1 MLCGLNF
8 LSIECPTQQ
17 TGAVVLFFDASY
29 IHPQRRTNVIQRPLG
44 DFITRGRQI
53 VVWLSVADLL
63 ASLGV
68 FFRSILWVFV
78 RELVP
83 PISDT
88 VSSVVFC
95 AVISAW
101 IQFFYIATWFWTL
114 CYAVDVRRVLK
125 SQRECT
131 ICYHIIA
138 WLSPAV
144 LTSVGLLILYVPHA
158 NCHDI
163 DTLSGALAHIFPNY
177 CATFFPMAAIMI
189 VNPILYFCSTQ
200 DVRFIISVRL
210 GQYTQRERNA
220 VDGIKTKFLFII
232 ITFYICWLPNLICGV
247 LIWSVW
253 LKLPEKLIVSL
264 WYVMAVMNP
273 LQALLNTV
281 VYRRWS
287 GGGQNI
293 YSSCLPCG
301 DSSSLSE
308 YTPIHTLNEVERVQ
322 GEHTP
327 LLQSQENELCSSRM
341 SINGT

>member
-1 MLCGLNF
+1 
-8 LSIECPTQQ
+8 
-17 TGAVVLFFDASY
+17 
-29 IHPQRRTNVIQRPLG
+29 
-44 DFITRGRQI
+44 
-53 VVWLSVADLL
+53 
-63 ASLGV
+63 
-68 FFRSILWVFV
+68 
-78 RELVP
+78 
-83 PISDT
+83 
-88 VSSVVFC
+88 
-95 AVISAW
+95 
-101 IQFFYIATWFWTL
+101 
-114 CYAVDVRRVLK
+114 
-125 SQRECT
+125 
-131 ICYHIIA
+131 
-138 WLSPAV
+138 
-144 LTSVGLLILYVPHA
+144 
-158 NCHDI
+158 
-163 DTLSGALAHIFPNY
+163 
-177 CATFFPMAAIMI
+177 MAAIMI

-264 WYVMAVMNP
+264 WYVMVSIYFNSSFVSLWISCAHFCLCIIWKTVAWRFYIELYMNIKLYDSTACWCNFQAVMNP